1 MPVEIAALA
10 PHPPIIIPEIGG
22 REREKVQ
29 KTIGS
34 MEELGQAFGAGN
46 LETIITISPHGPVF
60 SEVISSLDVD
70 PLRGSFANFGYPEIE
85 MQARLDG
92 QLSREIEQSLA
103 RENIPFRRLEKEDC
117 RRYRISPELDHGVLV
132 PLYFLQ
138 EQELDIDLI
147 PINIGL
153 LPYGQLMEA
162 GQVLQQVLADS
173 SRRIGIIA
181 SGDLSHRLI
190 PSAPAGYNP
199 RGQEFDEQVMQ
210 IIEEGQLEKLKD
222 LDKDLINKAG
232 ECALRPLLIL
242 AGILS
247 EQDFSSAVLS
257 YEGPFGV
264 GYGVALFAPG
274 SVSPPDLAREAVQNY
289 LEKGEIM
296 ETPPQLPEFLEK
308 KAGAFVSIKDRKGNL
323 RGCIG
328 TLEPTQKTLAGE
340 IIRNAVQSAFQDP
353 RFTPIKNEEMA
364 DLVFSVDIIHPPEP
378 VSSLD
383 QLDPAKYGVIVKQ
396 GAQKGVLLPDLPGI
410 DSAEEQVAIARQ
422 KAGLGETPDLE
433 IYRFRVERF
442 MQE

>member
-22 REREKVQ
+22 PDLEKVQ
-29 KTIGS
+29 ETIRS
-34 MEELGQAFGAGN
+34 MEELGQAFAAGN
-46 LETIITISPHGPVF
+46 LDTIITISPHGPVF

-70 PLRGSFANFGYPEIE
+70 PLRGSFANFGRPEIE
-85 MQARLDG
+85 MQVGLDG
-92 QLSREIEQSLA
+92 QLSMEIEQSLA
-103 RENIPFRRLEKEDC
+103 RENIPFRRLDKEEC

-138 EQELDIDLI
+138 EQGLEVDLI

-153 LPYGQLMEA
+153 LPYEQLFEA
-162 GQVLQQVLADS
+162 GQILQKVMAAS
-173 SRRIGIIA
+173 SRRIGVIA
-181 SGDLSHRLI
+181 SGDLSHRLL
-190 PSAPAGYNP
+190 PTAPAGYSP
-199 RGQEFDEQVMQ
+199 RGQEFDEQVMK
-210 IIEEGQLEKLKD
+210 IIEEGQLERLKD

-274 SVSPPDLAREAVQNY
+274 SVSPPDLARQAVQNY

-296 ETPPQLPEFLEK
+296 EPPPQLSEFLEK

-328 TLEPTQKTLAGE
+328 TLEPTQKNLAGE

-353 RFTPIKNEEMA
+353 RFIPVKFEDLA
-364 DLVFSVDIIHPPEP
+364 DLVFSVDIIHPPER
-378 VSSLD
+378 VSTLD
-383 QLDPAKYGVIVKQ
+383 QLDPAQYGVIVQK

-410 DSAEEQVAIARQ
+410 DTAEEQVAIARD
-422 KAGLGETPDLE
+422 KAGLPETADLE